1 MHGHATKRRKPS
13 AGGDRIGGQSCSR
26 PPNGDRATRDRAT
39 RDRATRAG
47 ATGHPPTADGRDEPG
62 RPRTTRR
69 TRGTNRPRGAARAQG
84 RHEYRSLQLRRRHH
98 RQHEREHR
106 ALAAHLVL
114 EGSATWA
121 TLDVGTRPAAG
132 QDLAADVCDQ
142 LARGR
147 TGTVAR
153 VATTDQAF
161 TRLEDECLHL
171 LPADA
176 QHRRDLGVGLASKLE
191 KNQRGAVIGREA
203 VHVVDHLAE
212 VLASTERIGGVEVPA
227 IGHRV
232 VDGDRFLARP
242 ELR

>member
-1 MHGHATKRRKPS
+1 MSTEAFSSAAAT
-13 AGGDRIGGQSCSR
+13 
-26 PPNGDRATRDRAT
+26 
-39 RDRATRAG
+39 
-47 ATGHPPTADGRDEPG
+47 TGST
-62 RPRTTRR
+62 
-69 TRGTNRPRGAARAQG
+69 
-84 RHEYRSLQLRRRHH
+84 S
-98 RQHEREHR
+98 
-106 ALAAHLVL
+106 
-114 EGSATWA
+114 GSATRA

-171 LPADA
+171 LPTDA
-176 QHRRDLGVGLASKLE
+176 QHGRDLGVGLASKLE
-191 KNQRGAVIGREA
+191 QNQRGALIGREA

-227 IGHRV
+227 IGHGV

>member
-1 MHGHATKRRKPS
+1 LHSHATKRRKSS
-13 AGGDRIGGQSCSR
+13 AGGGHIGGQGCGR
-26 PPNGDRATRDRAT
+26 PPNRDRATRHRTT

-47 ATGHPPTADGRDEPG
+47 AAG
-62 RPRTTRR
+62 
-69 TRGTNRPRGAARAQG
+69 RAQG
-84 RHEYRSLQLRRRHH
+84 RHEYRGLQLRRHH
-98 RQHEREHR
+98 RQDERER
-106 ALAAHLVL
+106 GALAAHLVL

-121 TLDVGTRPAAG
+121 TLDVGARPAAG

-147 TGTVAR
+147 TGSVAR
-153 VATTDQAF
+153 VATTDQPF
-161 TRLEDECLHL
+161 TGLEDEGLHL
-171 LPADA
+171 LPAHA
-176 QHRRDLGVGLASKLE
+176 QHGRDLGVGLASKLE
-191 KNQRGAVIGREA
+191 QNQRGALIGREA

-212 VLASTERIGGVEVPA
+212 VFASTERIGGVEVPA